1 MFKWTY
7 LFIGLL
13 FSLIL
18 IGSGTKPSTDQLLW
32 ETMKRLEMRVE
43 RIVYHHGERISHR
56 ILTNQ
61 LDSLVEKMATD
72 LRLGAPTK
80 QIHSDGIR
88 YEANGKHENIVTNLT
103 VVNDQFMQTWSKP
116 YISIRIMQSEQKI
129 DRSIYQHLTQVLAR
143 YQLTPNINCSIQG
156 SKKYQQ
162 ESLENLL
169 TDIFSYLHASEVEAV
184 RTKQMMSIS
193 GWSPRLSGSLTTKGG
208 QMNLQVATRLDE
220 QTNRLLF
227 TIGSPIITIEY

>member
-7 LFIGLL
+7 LFIGLF

-18 IGSGTKPSTDQLLW
+18 MGSEAKPSTDQLLW
-32 ETMKRLEMRVE
+32 ETMNKLEMRVE
-43 RIVYHHGERISHR
+43 RTVYHHGERISYL

-61 LDSLVEKMATD
+61 LDQLVEKMASD
-72 LRLGAPTK
+72 LRLGVPTK
-80 QIHSDGIR
+80 QVNRDGIR
-88 YEANGKHENIVTNLT
+88 YEASGTHGNVTTDLT
-103 VVNDQFMQTWSKP
+103 VVNDQFMKTWSKP
-116 YISIRIMQSEQKI
+116 FISIRIMQRGQKYEQ
-129 DRSIYQHLTQVLAR
+129 SIYQRFAQFLAR
-143 YQLTPNINCSIQG
+143 YQLKPNIDCSMQG
-156 SKKYQQ
+156 SKPYQD
-162 ESLENLL
+162 ERFEHLL
-169 TDIFSYLHASEVEAV
+169 TKTFRYLHASEVEAA

-193 GWSPRLSGSLTTKGG
+193 GWSPRLSGSLQTRGG